1 MLDTNVLK
9 LYAPSR
15 RFLNDF
21 LTGVVAGRKLDL
33 WDISRVWFHH
43 FYTIATNLFE
53 YRGLDEYLQKQ
64 IEKRLFYD
72 GVCGIIKDDNNGLVA
87 VTANGNGENI
97 YADPTHFT
105 FSFGNGENDKKQYAR
120 TINENGVFARNTFD
134 YYPTFYDVEKM
145 SFTMAHIDTSINCE
159 VVNMRLVDV
168 FIAGN
173 NASAESATEFYN
185 RIYKGKLAAITDKTQ
200 ELEMQRQTRA
210 NSYLK
215 ELYDAKERELKNC
228 YEAFGIRKQGEKR
241 ERMITDEIAAN
252 KELLHFNLKD
262 MLNARKEMCKNIS
275 NVFGVSCSVVSHV
288 DIDGDGENENEKEMQ
303 EAEKGVKEND
313 L

>member
-1 MLDTNVLK
+1 
-9 LYAPSR
+9 
-15 RFLNDF
+15 
-21 LTGVVAGRKLDL
+21 
-33 WDISRVWFHH
+33 
-43 FYTIATNLFE
+43 
-53 YRGLDEYLQKQ
+53 
-64 IEKRLFYD
+64 
-72 GVCGIIKDDNNGLVA
+72 
-87 VTANGNGENI
+87 
-97 YADPTHFT
+97 
-105 FSFGNGENDKKQYAR
+105 
-120 TINENGVFARNTFD
+120 
-134 YYPTFYDVEKM
+134 
-145 SFTMAHIDTSINCE
+145 MAHIDTSINCE

-185 RIYKGKLAAITDKTQ
+185 RIYKGKLTAITDKTQ

-241 ERMITDEIAAN
+241 ERMITDEIASN